1 MNLIHDHKFR
11 QWIYG
16 IAAAVLVLLAGYGFI
31 TAEEQDNILNVVT
44 AVLNLAG
51 SSAFVLAGANAR
63 PSERDEESA
72 RDEYGDYSDTE

>member
-16 IAAAVLVLLAGYGFI
+16 IAAAVLVLLAGYGFV
-31 TAEEQDNILNVVT
+31 TAEEQQNILNVIM

-51 SSAFVLAGANAR
+51 SGAFVLAGANAR
-63 PSERDEESA
+63 PSERDEETY
-72 RDEYGDYSDTE
+72 RGKYGDYNDTE